1 MILIAEPV
9 HFGDTHVQVNA
20 ALVSMICTAMPKHK
34 IKLVAEN
41 GHIAALKTKSGDS
54 LENIE
59 LQNFKKYNFGRNFFW
74 VQKIFGEWKT
84 IFKVLKTAKRE
95 KPELLVWLSL
105 FPTGHLMLH
114 LTRLFFPRSQKH
126 LIVLHGEMEYLS
138 GNSSKWQ
145 DRFLSGAL
153 KMAFKLSDAFTT
165 YLFLSDAAKRNF
177 ETSKIETK
185 SQLFSILHPFIYSDT
200 LVKKPLFP
208 PIKVVLFG
216 ALQQAKNVNAF
227 YELAEHFADK
237 VKEQKLSF
245 ITLGKMNPELQ
256 VQANAWVQMYKPD
269 EFIPQEELEEQLSQC
284 HLALFFYNSSMYRW
298 SASGA
303 ILEAI
308 NQNVPV
314 ITFENEYFREIL
326 TLNKVGVAVENIK
339 EMHGQINLMLAN
351 PADYLSAYN
360 PEISS
365 FIQQNSFLLQTQKIK
380 SILNMALV

>member
-9 HFGDTHVQVNA
+9 HFGDTHVQINA
-20 ALVSMICTAMPKHK
+20 ALVSMICTAMPEHK

-41 GHIAALKTKSGDS
+41 GHIAALKNKSGGS

-59 LQNFKKYNFGRNFFW
+59 FQNFKKYNSECSFFW

-84 IFKVLKTAKRE
+84 IFKVLKTAKKE

-114 LTRLFFPRSQKH
+114 LTRLFFPRRQKH

-138 GNSSKWQ
+138 GNSPKWQ
-145 DRFLSGAL
+145 DSLLAGVLRI
-153 KMAFKLSDAFTT
+153 AFKLSDAFTT

-177 ETSKIETK
+177 EQSKIANK
-185 SQLFSILHPFIYSDT
+185 AQLFSILHPFIYSDT
-200 LVKKPLFP
+200 LAQKPLMS

-237 VKEQKLSF
+237 VKEHKISF
-245 ITLGKMNPELQ
+245 ITIGKMNPELQ
-256 VQANAWVQMYKPD
+256 VQANEWVQLYKPD
-269 EFIPQEELEEQLSQC
+269 EFIPQEELEEQLSQF
-284 HLALFFYNSSMYRW
+284 HLAVFFYNSSMYRW

-314 ITFENEYFREIL
+314 IIFENEYFREIL
-326 TLNKVGVAVENIK
+326 TEYKVGVTVEDVK
-339 EMHGQINLMLAN
+339 EMYGQINLMLAN
-351 PADYLSAYN
+351 PADFLSAYN
-360 PEISS
+360 LEITS
-365 FIQQNSFLLQTQKIK
+365 FIQQNSFLLQTKKIK
-380 SILNMALV
+380 NILNMALV

>member
-9 HFGDTHVQVNA
+9 HFGDTHVQINA
-20 ALVSMICTAMPKHK
+20 ALVSMICTAMPEHK
-34 IKLVAEN
+34 IKLIAEN
-41 GHIAALKTKSGDS
+41 GHIAALKNKSGDAHR
-54 LENIE
+54 NIE
-59 LQNFKKYNFGRNFFW
+59 FQNFKQYNSKSNFFW
-74 VQKIFGEWKT
+74 IRKILGEWET

-114 LTRLFFPRSQKH
+114 LTRLFFLRSQKH

-138 GNSSKWQ
+138 GNSPKWQ

-153 KMAFKLSDAFTT
+153 KMAFKSSGAFTN

-177 ETSKIETK
+177 ERSKIETK
-185 SQLFSILHPFIYSDT
+185 AQLFSILHPFIFSDT
-200 LVKKPLFP
+200 LVQKPLLP
-208 PIKVVLFG
+208 PVKVVLFG
-216 ALQQAKNVNAF
+216 ALQQGKNVTAF
-227 YELAEHFADK
+227 FDMAEYFADK
-237 VKEQKLSF
+237 VKEHKLSF
-245 ITLGKMNPELQ
+245 ITIGKMNPDLQ
-256 VQANAWVQMYKPD
+256 VQANAWVQLYKPD

-308 NQNVPV
+308 NQNIPV

-326 TLNKVGVAVENIK
+326 TENKVGIAVGDIK
-339 EMHGQINLMLAN
+339 EMYRQINLLLAN
-351 PADYLSAYN
+351 PADFLSSYN
-360 PEISS
+360 LEISS

-380 SILNMALV
+380 NILNMALV